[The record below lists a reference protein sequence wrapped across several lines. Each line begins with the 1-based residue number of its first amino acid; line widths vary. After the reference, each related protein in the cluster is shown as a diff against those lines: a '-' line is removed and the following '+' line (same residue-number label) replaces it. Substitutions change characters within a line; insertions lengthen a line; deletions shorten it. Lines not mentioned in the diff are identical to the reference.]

1 MPIEEKL
8 ANAKKQVER
17 QIKMELLD
25 KNMTQTELADLIG
38 ETRTNVNLA
47 IKGNTNPKSIEIR
60 KKIYKVLG
68 MKQYG
73 KTQFVEGDRVT
84 TTKIILE
91 RKLIEMQKKKLPD
104 WETVFGGILLSVMI
118 ATFSLLSY
126 WFWSAMTAWI
136 GGKQMKQN
144 KNSRLIVASNALHS
158 FLAFDLKPYAKHG
171 FVKKVQKNKA
181 IFQLPHRVDSF
192 SR

>member
-68 MKQYG
+68 M
-73 KTQFVEGDRVT
+73 E
-84 TTKIILE
+84 
-91 RKLIEMQKKKLPD
+91 
-104 WETVFGGILLSVMI
+104 
-118 ATFSLLSY
+118 
-126 WFWSAMTAWI
+126 
-136 GGKQMKQN
+136 
-144 KNSRLIVASNALHS
+144 
-158 FLAFDLKPYAKHG
+158 
-171 FVKKVQKNKA
+171 
-181 IFQLPHRVDSF
+181 
-192 SR
+192 

>member
-38 ETRTNVNLA
+38 ETRANVNLA

-68 MKQYG
+68 MK
-73 KTQFVEGDRVT
+73 
-84 TTKIILE
+84 
-91 RKLIEMQKKKLPD
+91 
-104 WETVFGGILLSVMI
+104 
-118 ATFSLLSY
+118 
-126 WFWSAMTAWI
+126 
-136 GGKQMKQN
+136 
-144 KNSRLIVASNALHS
+144 
-158 FLAFDLKPYAKHG
+158 
-171 FVKKVQKNKA
+171 
-181 IFQLPHRVDSF
+181 
-192 SR
+192 

>member
-8 ANAKKQVER
+8 VNAKKQVER

-68 MKQYG
+68 MK
-73 KTQFVEGDRVT
+73 
-84 TTKIILE
+84 
-91 RKLIEMQKKKLPD
+91 
-104 WETVFGGILLSVMI
+104 
-118 ATFSLLSY
+118 
-126 WFWSAMTAWI
+126 
-136 GGKQMKQN
+136 
-144 KNSRLIVASNALHS
+144 
-158 FLAFDLKPYAKHG
+158 
-171 FVKKVQKNKA
+171 
-181 IFQLPHRVDSF
+181 
-192 SR
+192 

>member
-17 QIKMELLD
+17 QIKMKLLD

-68 MKQYG
+68 MK
-73 KTQFVEGDRVT
+73 
-84 TTKIILE
+84 
-91 RKLIEMQKKKLPD
+91 
-104 WETVFGGILLSVMI
+104 
-118 ATFSLLSY
+118 
-126 WFWSAMTAWI
+126 
-136 GGKQMKQN
+136 
-144 KNSRLIVASNALHS
+144 
-158 FLAFDLKPYAKHG
+158 
-171 FVKKVQKNKA
+171 
-181 IFQLPHRVDSF
+181 
-192 SR
+192 